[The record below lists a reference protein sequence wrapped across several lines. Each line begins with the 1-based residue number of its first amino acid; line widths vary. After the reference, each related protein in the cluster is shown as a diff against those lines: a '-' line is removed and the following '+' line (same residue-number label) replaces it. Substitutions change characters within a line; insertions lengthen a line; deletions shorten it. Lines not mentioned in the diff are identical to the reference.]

1 MSFEA
6 AQPILGAMS
15 ACLPADLRGGQL
27 DAARWAQW
35 LKTADVQVRHR
46 LDAGEEDTLTNLL
59 RFGVTFTKE
68 YRIDDEYFARYG
80 ESTLVDSFAEPF
92 RIDPGRH
99 VPGERRARPCP
110 LVVPAG
116 ESVARDFLRGR
127 RRETAA
133 WGAPTFGGSLRR
145 YTAAAGR
152 SEGRR
157 SSFCARERGPVAR
170 PAVTGQSS
178 GSVNMSLRPSNSDEN
193 AAGQVV
199 DVVDLQADC
208 QSAFA

>member
-92 RIDPGRH
+92 RIDRGRH
-99 VPGERRARPCP
+99 VLANVAHGRARSWYRLGNLSGAISYEEDAARLLPGERRP
-110 LVVPAG
+110 LAAACG
-116 ESVARDFLRGR
+116 AIQR
-127 RRETAA
+127 RRA
-133 WGAPTFGGSLRR
+133 GAKTPIELLR
-145 YTAAAGR
+145 T
-152 SEGRR
+152 
-157 SSFCARERGPVAR
+157 
-170 PAVTGQSS
+170 
-178 GSVNMSLRPSNSDEN
+178 
-193 AAGQVV
+193 
-199 DVVDLQADC
+199 
-208 QSAFA
+208 

>member
-1 MSFEA
+1 
-6 AQPILGAMS
+6 MS

-92 RIDPGRH
+92 RIDRGRH

-116 ESVARDFLRGR
+116 ESVARFPTRKTPRDCCLGSADLWRQLAALYSGGGPERRTPIELLR
-127 RRETAA
+127 T
-133 WGAPTFGGSLRR
+133 
-145 YTAAAGR
+145 
-152 SEGRR
+152 
-157 SSFCARERGPVAR
+157 
-170 PAVTGQSS
+170 
-178 GSVNMSLRPSNSDEN
+178 
-193 AAGQVV
+193 
-199 DVVDLQADC
+199 
-208 QSAFA
+208 